1 MQSGW
6 QTACSLLDSRASGGD
21 EQPDIFGSRRSRNIN
36 QRFRIGML
44 AWMVP
49 AGLRCRPAR
58 RPTSRLF
65 LYTDPVKPN
74 DFRKIALRMQDAIEG
89 QHMAHPDFRVNG
101 RIFATLH
108 PDGQQGMVKLTLDQQ
123 RDFIQQHPATFTPA
137 SGAWGRQGC
146 TMVQLSAVDEEAL
159 GEAMTMAWQLAVSAG
174 KAKRK
179 RVKRI

>member
-1 MQSGW
+1 
-6 QTACSLLDSRASGGD
+6 
-21 EQPDIFGSRRSRNIN
+21 
-36 QRFRIGML
+36 ML

>member
-1 MQSGW
+1 MRSGW
-6 QTACSLLDSRASGGD
+6 QTACSLLGSRASGGD

-49 AGLRCRPAR
+49 AGLSCRPAR
-58 RPTSRLF
+58 RPTSLPF
-65 LYTDPVKPN
+65 LYTEPMTPN
-74 DFRKIALRMQDAIEG
+74 GFRKIALRMQDAIEG
-89 QHMAHPDFRVNG
+89 EHMAHPDFRVNG

-108 PDGQQGMVKLTLDQQ
+108 PDGKQGMVKMTLDQQ
-123 RDFIQQHPATFTPA
+123 RDFIHQHPATFMPA

-159 GEAMTMAWQLAVSAG
+159 GEAITMAWQLAVSGG